1 MKKNKLLKVLTVLTT
16 GALLMGM
23 MVGCGNSQ
31 SQEASSKGEDKQY
44 VIMGTNAEFEPF
56 EYREGMEIVGFD
68 VEIAQAVAEKLG
80 KELKIEDMEFDS
92 LITQLNVGSLDFVAS
107 GMTIKP
113 DREKQVDFSDPYFT
127 SKQVIIVKEEN
138 EDIKVAEDLT
148 GKSVGVQLGTTGEEY
163 VSKAEGVE
171 CIAFNKGTLAVMDLV
186 NGKVDA
192 VVIDEEPAKRMVAA
206 QKGLKVLEAPFVE
219 EKYAIAVKKGDTE
232 LKDAINETL
241 AELQS
246 SGKFDEMYAKY
257 FAD

>member
-1 MKKNKLLKVLTVLTT
+1 MKKNKLFKVLTVLTT
-16 GALLMGM
+16 GALLMGI

-31 SQEASSKGEDKQY
+31 SQVTGAEGTDKPY
-44 VIMGTNAEFEPF
+44 IIMGTNAEFEPF
-56 EYREGMEIVGFD
+56 EYREGTEIVGFD
-68 VEIAQAVAEKLG
+68 VEIGQAVAEKLG
-80 KELKIEDMEFDS
+80 KELKIEDMEFQS
-92 LITQLNVGSLDFVAS
+92 LIAQINAGSLDFIAS

-138 EDIKVAEDLT
+138 EDIKEADDLI

-163 VSKAEGVE
+163 VSEKTDIKCVP
-171 CIAFNKGTLAVMDLV
+171 FNKGTLAVMDLV

-192 VVIDEEPAKRMVAA
+192 VVIDEEPAKRMVEA
-206 QKGLKVLEAPFVE
+206 QKGLKILEAPFVE

-241 AELQS
+241 VELQS